1 MDSGPTFVLNLC
13 GERRC
18 VVESTTDKMERS
30 SAILLVF
37 SWVLIAVCNAG
48 TDLEAGVDPVVDLG
62 VKSSATLRNDSNL
75 NEKTGGLNSIVESNI
90 VDPVKKGQDQV
101 AGQTEYALSS
111 KASERNPEE
120 RKEGGLK
127 EDPIQEKDKNGFVG
141 EGGKKEILGEDSESK
156 YVKKLGEGSVS
167 KDVKEVDKQEKLGE
181 GFESKNS
188 KEGVEADKEE
198 KLGKVL
204 ESIEVREGEKQER
217 LGQGSEFKEVME
229 DDKKEKS
236 GQESES
242 KEVMKG
248 EKKEKS
254 GEGSESKEGSKEL
267 PVSFP
272 LGKKEGSHGEEC
284 DASNSCKA
292 ENNKLVACLRVP
304 GNESPDLSLLI
315 QNKGNS
321 PLSVTISAP
330 DFVQLEET
338 KVQLQEKKDK
348 KVKVSIGKGGTDSL
362 IVLTAGNG
370 NCSLGFQDLI
380 PLDQRKEIDY
390 SSKFNFISL
399 VKRTHLIALIVFAAG
414 LITASA
420 WICISFQR
428 RRYFTG
434 KSAKYQRL
442 DMELP
447 VSSGVK
453 AESVFK
459 DGWDNSWDDNWD
471 DEEAP
476 QTPPLP
482 VTPSVSSKGL
492 SSRRLSKEGWKD

>member
-348 KVKVSIGKGGTDSL
+348 K
-362 IVLTAGNG
+362 
-370 NCSLGFQDLI
+370 DLI